1 MLGDTWFDNNLKFYL
16 NLILWFVKN
25 KKGHLSY
32 DLFYVLNWLYYYS
45 TGAMLSVKTKRE
57 ASPNL
62 WLFSTKRTI
71 WMFKATFTSFV
82 IIR

>member
-32 DLFYVLNWLYYYS
+32 DLFYVLN
-45 TGAMLSVKTKRE
+45 
-57 ASPNL
+57 
-62 WLFSTKRTI
+62 
-71 WMFKATFTSFV
+71 
-82 IIR
+82 